1 MTEQIYG
8 NTSADRQIPLKR
20 WGVWLM
26 IPLVIGTCVLCVI
39 AERWKESLKIQRV
52 LIDGSQIIPAQQLYA
67 MSGITMKSSLCS
79 VDMYAMRNRILAQPF
94 IKSVS
99 VYRQYPDVIRIRVKE
114 REPIA
119 TLNNGSMY
127 YLDAESFLLPYV
139 QTTAKLDLPMIN
151 GVSEMQKIHPGD
163 YLAQP
168 EIQQA
173 IQLLQFAQAIDSSMY
188 HFISEVNMNSGGD
201 IILYSTDVGVPI
213 YLGRGDIPKK
223 LLTLQSFWG
232 KFLKT
237 GNAEKLKYVDL
248 RFDDQV
254 VVRWQTDEKQP
265 STKAAL

>member
-1 MTEQIYG
+1 MEPELR
-8 NTSADRQIPLKR
+8 NTSSNIPTLPKR
-20 WGVWLM
+20 WGIWLM

-39 AERWKESLKIQRV
+39 SARWKESLEVQRV
-52 LIDGSQIIPAQQLYA
+52 LVDGSRIIPAQQLYA
-67 MSGITMKSSLCS
+67 MSGITIKSSLYGG
-79 VDMYAMRNRILAQPF
+79 DMYAVRNRILAQPF

-99 VYRQYPDVIRIRVKE
+99 VHRQYPDVVRIRVKE

-127 YLDAESFLLPYV
+127 YLDEESFLLPYV

-151 GVSEMQKIHPGD
+151 GVSETQKIHPGD
-163 YLAQP
+163 HVSQP

-173 IQLLQFAQAIDSSMY
+173 IQLLQVAQVIDSSMY
-188 HFISEVNMNSGGD
+188 HFISEVNMNGGGD

-232 KFLKT
+232 NFLKT